1 MSELL
6 GHWLPPRESGAGR
19 QARSGTGS
27 REGSGNARP
36 AALPLSARTDQLL
49 GHALRS
55 AESLSLL
62 VEILDTMRPTDRL
75 HVAGGHGAKRR
86 RSGDATASSA
96 RLQQREVRQAD
107 AAELFLE
114 LGAAALEMAT
124 LLALEDQRA
133 EMEVH
138 GAPPAAPVAHHLPQL
153 SVSVL
158 PTPRALA
165 WSRLTESERRVARLV
180 AAGATNREAA
190 DKLCLSPHTV
200 NSHLRHIFKKLG
212 INSRIRLAGYLIE
225 GA

>member
-1 MSELL
+1 
-6 GHWLPPRESGAGR
+6 
-19 QARSGTGS
+19 
-27 REGSGNARP
+27 
-36 AALPLSARTDQLL
+36 LSARTDQLL
-49 GHALRS
+49 GLALRS

-75 HVAGGHGAKRR
+75 HVAGGAKRQ

-107 AAELFLE
+107 AAGLFLE

-124 LLALEDQRA
+124 LLTLEDQRA
-133 EMEVH
+133 AMEVH

-165 WSRLTESERRVARLV
+165 WSRLTESERRVVRLV

-190 DKLCLSPHTV
+190 DQLCLSPHTV
-200 NSHLRHIFKKLG
+200 NSHLRHVFKKLG
-212 INSRIRLAGYLIE
+212 INSRIRLARYLME